1 MSEGPLDSGLKSV
14 DTGALSPDRTPGSG
28 INGSTAQQEPRV
40 EVLVDSNWTIKP
52 FKVEN
57 GDPED

>member
-1 MSEGPLDSGLKSV
+1 MKSV

-28 INGSTAQQEPRV
+28 INSSTAQQETRV